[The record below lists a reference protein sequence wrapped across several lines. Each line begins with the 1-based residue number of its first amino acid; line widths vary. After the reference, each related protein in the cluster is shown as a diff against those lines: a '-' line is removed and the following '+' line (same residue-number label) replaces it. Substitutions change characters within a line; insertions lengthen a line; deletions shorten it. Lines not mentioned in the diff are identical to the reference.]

1 MRRLGLGILALLCI
15 VSSAAAQDA
24 SLTAQDTIVAPQ
36 TDLYGQQTLVAQ
48 GVLVN
53 DSLQTYTDVA
63 LQAQAYDADNQPI
76 GEGEG
81 YLVNAC
87 GAGLLPDFALQ
98 PSSQQAFAI
107 PLELDEDGLTVDHVD
122 VTAQGTASDAALEET
137 PAVLEGIQQISDG
150 EVVSLEW
157 IDEDNLR
164 FAEGCRR
171 DLFNAW
177 NWNQYDLKSGA
188 AKSIEY
194 SNNALITPALRRQ
207 LGLQD
212 DLYFSHSLLSF
223 PPDARRMVY
232 QNELNSFYSAEPD
245 GSFKRLVLDH
255 LSRRTLQSI
264 TWLKAGVFL
273 ASYYGAYGDPVYYF
287 TGSVEGKVL
296 SERPDN
302 NPPSLITPGVS
313 PDGQQIILALDQD
326 GKTGYYSKRAAYPG
340 ENLLFESAV
349 PGNNWPGPLVEQD
362 SDKTT
367 FIYIAQPDGDGAKL
381 ACFNQET
388 AELHDL
394 SPLPLNITT
403 EDRATWT
410 FSPDNNTIALMADGV
425 NGGLWL
431 IDLGALPS
439 CE

>member
-1 MRRLGLGILALLCI
+1 MRRLLIGIGCLLWV
-15 VSSAAAQDA
+15 VSIAAAQDA
-24 SLTAQDTIVAPQ
+24 ALTAQDTTIATR
-36 TDLYGQQTLVAQ
+36 TDLYGQQMLVAQ

-53 DSLQTYTDVA
+53 ESAQAYSDVA
-63 LQAQAYDADNQPI
+63 LSAEAYDADNQLI
-76 GEGEG
+76 GEGAG

-87 GAGLLPDFALQ
+87 GAGLLPNFVLQ
-98 PSSQQAFAI
+98 PGSKQAFAI

-122 VTAQGTASDAALEET
+122 VTAQGTASGAAATET
-137 PAVLEGIQQISDG
+137 PAALEGIQQIADG
-150 EVVSLEW
+150 EVVSVEW

-177 NWNQYDLKSGA
+177 SWSEYNLKSDA
-188 AKSIEY
+188 AKTIDY
-194 SNNALITPALRRQ
+194 PNNARITPALRRQ
-207 LGLQD
+207 LGLED
-212 DLYFSHSLLSF
+212 DLYFSHSMLSF

-255 LSRRTLQSI
+255 LSSRTLQSI
-264 TWLKAGVFL
+264 TWLKEGVFL
-273 ASYYGAYGDPVYYF
+273 AAYYGAYGDPVYFF
-287 TGSVEGKVL
+287 TGNVEGKVL

-302 NPPSLITPGVS
+302 NPTSLITPGAS
-313 PDGQQIILALDQD
+313 PDGQQIILALEQD

-340 ENLLFESAV
+340 TDLLFESDV
-349 PGNNWPGPLVEQD
+349 PGNNWPGPLVEKD
-362 SDKTT
+362 SDDTT
-367 FIYIAQPDGDGAKL
+367 FIYAAIPDGDGATL
-381 ACFNQET
+381 VCFNQKA

-394 SPLPLNITT
+394 SPLPLAITT
-403 EDRATWT
+403 EDRATWYL
-410 FSPDNNTIALMADGV
+410 SPENNTIALAADGV

>member
-1 MRRLGLGILALLCI
+1 MRRLLIGLGCLLW
-15 VSSAAAQDA
+15 VVGVAAAQDA
-24 SLTAQDTIVAPQ
+24 PLTAQDTTVATQ
-36 TDLYGQQTLVAQ
+36 TDLYGQQTLVAK
-48 GVLVN
+48 GILVN
-53 DSLQTYTDVA
+53 DSAQSYTDVA
-63 LQAQAYDADNQPI
+63 LSAQAYDADNQLI

-87 GAGLLPDFALQ
+87 GAGLLPDFALG
-98 PSSQQAFAI
+98 SGSKQAFAI

-122 VTAQGTASDAALEET
+122 VTAQGTASDTAPEET
-137 PAVLEGIQQISDG
+137 PAALDGIKQISTG
-150 EVVSLEW
+150 EIVSVEW

-164 FAEGCRR
+164 YGAGCRR
-171 DLFNAW
+171 DLFNLW
-177 NWNQYDLKSGA
+177 NWSEYNLQSGA
-188 AKSIEY
+188 GKTIEY
-194 SNNALITPALRRQ
+194 PNNARITPALRRQ

-264 TWLKAGVFL
+264 TWLKEGVFL

-287 TGSVEGKVL
+287 TGNVEGKVL

-302 NPPSLITPGVS
+302 NPPSLITPGAS

-340 ENLLFESAV
+340 EDLLFESNV
-349 PGNNWPGPLVEQD
+349 PGNNWPGPVVEQD

-367 FIYIAQPDGDGAKL
+367 FVYIALPDGDGAKL
-381 ACFNQET
+381 ACFNQKT

-394 SPLPLNITT
+394 SPLPLTITT

-410 FSPDNNTIALMADGV
+410 LSPENNTIALAADGV

-431 IDLGALPS
+431 IDLGSLPS